1 MMLVGKTMK
10 LRIWHK
16 GQTRV
21 VSLMVKEWPQEIWE
35 AYKSGTSSESLF
47 T

>member
-1 MMLVGKTMK
+1 MMSVGKTMK

-21 VSLMVKEWPQEIWE
+21 VSLMVKEWPQEICE